1 MRSYKGKSV
10 YKGIVLGPVAVLA
23 NKETQVKR
31 RRIEDPET
39 EIARLEEA
47 AERAKKQLQILY
59 DKALREVGE
68 ANAAIFEVHQMMLE
82 DEDYVDAIQNMIRT
96 EQVNAD
102 YAVAVTGDNF
112 SEMFAK
118 VVSNEL

>member
-10 YKGIVLGPVAVLA
+10 YKGIALGPVAVLA

-31 RRIEDPET
+31 RRIDDPEL

-47 AERAKKQLQILY
+47 AGRARKQLQTLY

-82 DEDYVDAIQNMIRT
+82 DEGYLGSYQI
-96 EQVNAD
+96 
-102 YAVAVTGDNF
+102 
-112 SEMFAK
+112 
-118 VVSNEL
+118 